1 MDSKITL
8 SLIFDILIQARNVQ
22 REAES
27 SKNSSSMVLD
37 TCNLAGNYVKAENTF
52 QEIAK
57 ASSELS
63 NAAIVAGKYVVNAYS
78 NNPTLFA
85 ETVIAISS
93 PVGAGVVLVA
103 KLPIIID
110 SINAY
115 LGLVESLDSKVKKL
129 LHSELNSAIR
139 FYDQASKA
147 QKQEQSIQLINDAR
161 VCFTKALD
169 LEEEER
175 LATTYIGLAVCQ
187 AQLEDWRNAQ
197 ATLEEFA
204 SGKIKI
210 KSIAGAISNLSGID
224 DLRENAKRFTSLMGG
239 NFRSLSIP
247 TQSLSLNRGREDVFV
262 KSFDS
267 ITVSD
272 RQRKIFEL
280 QAEAFDIAQKIA

>member
-1 MDSKITL
+1 
-8 SLIFDILIQARNVQ
+8 
-22 REAES
+22 
-27 SKNSSSMVLD
+27 MVLD

>member
-1 MDSKITL
+1 
-8 SLIFDILIQARNVQ
+8 
-22 REAES
+22 
-27 SKNSSSMVLD
+27 
-37 TCNLAGNYVKAENTF
+37 
-52 QEIAK
+52 
-57 ASSELS
+57 
-63 NAAIVAGKYVVNAYS
+63 
-78 NNPTLFA
+78 
-85 ETVIAISS
+85 
-93 PVGAGVVLVA
+93 
-103 KLPIIID
+103 
-110 SINAY
+110 

>member
-129 LHSELNSAIR
+129 
-139 FYDQASKA
+139 F
-147 QKQEQSIQLINDAR
+147 IQN
-161 VCFTKALD
+161 
-169 LEEEER
+169 
-175 LATTYIGLAVCQ
+175 
-187 AQLEDWRNAQ
+187 
-197 ATLEEFA
+197 
-204 SGKIKI
+204 
-210 KSIAGAISNLSGID
+210 
-224 DLRENAKRFTSLMGG
+224 
-239 NFRSLSIP
+239 
-247 TQSLSLNRGREDVFV
+247 
-262 KSFDS
+262 
-267 ITVSD
+267 
-272 RQRKIFEL
+272 
-280 QAEAFDIAQKIA
+280 